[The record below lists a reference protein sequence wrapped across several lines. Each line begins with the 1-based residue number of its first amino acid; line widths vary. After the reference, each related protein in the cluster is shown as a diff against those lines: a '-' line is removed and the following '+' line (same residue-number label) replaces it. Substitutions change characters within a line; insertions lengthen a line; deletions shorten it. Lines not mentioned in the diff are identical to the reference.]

1 MDRMLA
7 IKTINRCEELGVF
20 DMRCLNLEFESEA
33 DKLKTLV
40 DLLMSV
46 DTAKFKPEVKK
57 LIFMD
62 DETFKLMKIPA
73 KFYIKKFDRDQLRK
87 QERIT
92 VTKDTLTQII
102 RR

>member
-62 DETFKLMKIPA
+62 DETFRLMKIPA
-73 KFYIKKFDRDQLRK
+73 KIYIKKFDRDQLRK